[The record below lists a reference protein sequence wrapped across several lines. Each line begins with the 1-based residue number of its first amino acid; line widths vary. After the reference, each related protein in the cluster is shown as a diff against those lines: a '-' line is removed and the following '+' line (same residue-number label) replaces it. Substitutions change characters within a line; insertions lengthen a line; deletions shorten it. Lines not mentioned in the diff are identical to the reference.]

1 MPANAQ
7 RLNSPAD
14 EREVFLQDMLTAL
27 SGRPKQTSPK
37 YFYDEV
43 GSRLFDRICELPEYY
58 PTRTERRILEQHGAE
73 MARTLGPRVML
84 VEPGS
89 GSSTKVPLI
98 LKHLREP
105 AAYVPMEICLEHMVA
120 NLGPLE
126 AAFPQLEILPV
137 AADFTRPFSLPTPR
151 LRARRRV
158 VFFPGSTLG
167 NFTPGEA
174 RELLRTLRRVVG
186 HGGALLLGVD
196 LQKPSEVLIPA
207 YDDAQ
212 GVTAAFNLNLL
223 ERANREL
230 GADFN
235 IGNFKHRAV
244 WNADAG
250 RIEMH
255 LVSRCPQAVHLA
267 GEMFHFATDEAI
279 ITEYSHKYTH
289 PALQLLAA
297 ETGFAAHR
305 TWEDEK
311 GWFSLQYWVAVD

>member
-7 RLNSPAD
+7 RLHSPVD
-14 EREVFLQDMLTAL
+14 ERELFLQDMLAAL
-27 SGRPKQTSPK
+27 SQRPRQTSPK
-37 YFYDEV
+37 YFYDEA
-43 GSRLFDRICELPEYY
+43 GSRLFDRICDLPEYY
-58 PTRTERRILEQHGAE
+58 PTRTERGILEQHGAD
-73 MARTLGPRVML
+73 MARALGPRVMV

-89 GSSTKVPLI
+89 GSSNKVPLV

-120 NLGPLE
+120 NLAPLE
-126 AAFPQLEILPV
+126 AAFPRLEILPV

-167 NFTPGEA
+167 NFTPKEA
-174 RELLRTLRRVVG
+174 RELLLTLRRVVG

-196 LQKPSEVLIPA
+196 LQKPAEVLVPA

-230 GADFN
+230 GSDFN
-235 IGNFKHRAV
+235 IANFTHRAV
-244 WNADAG
+244 WNAEAG

-267 GEMFHFATDEAI
+267 GQTFHFATDEPI

-289 PALQLLAA
+289 VALQSLAA
-297 ETGFAAHR
+297 ETGFDVHR
-305 TWEDEK
+305 TWEDERD
-311 GWFSLQYWVAVD
+311 WFSLQYWVAVD